1 MLLLSRTNC
10 RNPPLYIYNAYKK
23 HSCVWTCVFLIY
35 ENSTWS
41 RRRMNYFACTA
52 PPHRPRPQITS
63 LTHIYT
69 TKCSTCCLRTHTHIH
84 TTGVDWS
91 SSFKQAHTHH
101 QPKIRKNVD
110 CCYVKNYTHYTIYTF
125 YTVPAISN
133 NTTYFLWFGF
143 GGELTHKLGL
153 RCYCYI

>member
-10 RNPPLYIYNAYKK
+10 RNPPLYIYNAYKNTRVYEPVFFWYTK
-23 HSCVWTCVFLIY
+23 IVLEVVVGWTILLALHRRTDRDRKLPHSHTYTQLNAAHAACV
-35 ENSTWS
+35 
-41 RRRMNYFACTA
+41 
-52 PPHRPRPQITS
+52 
-63 LTHIYT
+63 
-69 TKCSTCCLRTHTHIH
+69 HTHIH